1 MKYAIVFVLILVA
14 ALPSSALP
22 SSSSCDVCEQDLD
35 LCEGACMRG
44 YVDCAVCTQQWQD
57 CISVCSGK

>member
-22 SSSSCDVCEQDLD
+22 SSSCDVCEQDYD
-35 LCEGACMRG
+35 LCEDACIGG
-44 YVDCAVCTQQWQD
+44 YVDCSECTQQWQD
-57 CISVCSGK
+57 CISGCSGK

>member
-14 ALPSSALP
+14 ALPLSAFP
-22 SSSSCDVCEQDLD
+22 SSSCDVCEKDLD
-35 LCEGACMRG
+35 LCEGACIRS
-44 YVDCAVCTQQWQD
+44 YVDCAVCTKQWQD

>member
-22 SSSSCDVCEQDLD
+22 SSSCDVCEQDLD
-35 LCEGACMRG
+35 LCEGACMDG
-44 YVDCAVCTQQWQD
+44 YVDCDECRQQWQD
-57 CISVCSGK
+57 CISGCSGK